1 MLNFLRRVCS
11 VALCLALA
19 LADASAADVGRAAY
33 VKSGVL
39 KVWDGATESGKVLAT
54 GLPSDTRPQ
63 WSTDGKSVLYW
74 SVKAGHLG
82 IQSVD
87 IRIFAVA
94 NGALLDKWSIGF
106 ADEGAVRLAGV
117 REIKQVGWYGPDRVY
132 ILGNIS
138 PTTDELRLFDAA
150 HHNEL
155 PGYVGYAFGTCRDQP
170 VAFFYDSSAS
180 NRGREL
186 TRNGVPVRRQP
197 PNEIRLIGA
206 GSGCA
211 AWYGLEVK
219 DTEGRLSR
227 LDTESS
233 DVVAATP
240 FADYIRMEQWVDQM
254 VLFRPNG
261 EIDTIDLVPSRTA
274 EVKRAA
280 NIIVK
285 QRTQKIRDFGT
296 AYDWFP

>member
-1 MLNFLRRVCS
+1 M
-11 VALCLALA
+11 
-19 LADASAADVGRAAY
+19 
-33 VKSGVL
+33 
-39 KVWDGATESGKVLAT
+39 
-54 GLPSDTRPQ
+54 PSEP
-63 WSTDGKSVLYW
+63 
-74 SVKAGHLG
+74 
-82 IQSVD
+82 
-87 IRIFAVA
+87 AV
-94 NGALLDKWSIGF
+94 
-106 ADEGAVRLAGV
+106 
-117 REIKQVGWYGPDRVY
+117 
-132 ILGNIS
+132 
-138 PTTDELRLFDAA
+138 T
-150 HHNEL
+150 
-155 PGYVGYAFGTCRDQP
+155 
-170 VAFFYDSSAS
+170 SAS